1 MVDHLMK
8 AFIKESHGQ
17 SAQMR
22 VRKGI
27 YRIWD
32 LIKIWC
38 RNRENHNIFV
48 GSGILLL
55 FGKRD
60 SPKFGYGVR
69 DFFHLSVRNLGNC
82 HGPNWYDKASNKPRR
97 NY

>member
-22 VRKGI
+22 VWKGI

-38 RNRENHNIFV
+38 RNRENHEYLR
-48 GSGILLL
+48 GIRDFTAFWEAGLAKIWIRDAGFLSPVCRE
-55 FGKRD
+55 FGKLSR
-60 SPKFGYGVR
+60 PKLV
-69 DFFHLSVRNLGNC
+69 
-82 HGPNWYDKASNKPRR
+82 
-97 NY
+97 